1 LPSVALVIY
10 FTGFS
15 MLCPDALNE
24 KLGKYNVIIYA
35 VSIDLQPLDLGL
47 IHAVNDEN
55 NVH

>member
-1 LPSVALVIY
+1 MPSVALVIY